1 MEDKTDKTTR
11 TGETQH
17 LMPLFSVWCSIQT
30 DKLADQLAPAF
41 LRFIFATSR
50 KPNSTRLWLQ
60 VNFWRFNFCDVLKAS
75 SIHVIALSI
84 PGINAQAFRAGLV
97 NLVLLASRL
106 RQLGLGQG
114 KCERSSRVTVKR
126 SKRALTDSL
135 ALFPALAIPSRSAS
149 VRFAMAIK
157 KKQSISK
164 PSSNG
169 NRSRN
174 GASQSKP
181 SHTGPQNTAV
191 RTYSIPDFRLEHP
204 DLAVKRLV
212 EKDKDGAEHVRYEV
226 TGNLDAPV
234 PPIRD
239 SKYLNKQQCI
249 EIYRYMLLNRKME
262 VALENLYKQGKVVGG
277 VYFGLGQ
284 EACSCASAY
293 ALDKDDWFAPMI
305 RNQGALLVRG
315 FGASDT
321 MMQYMAKADSP
332 TKGRDGTSHF
342 GDIEERNM
350 VSPISMLGDLIPV
363 LSGVALGAR
372 LQGRNIATLTWI
384 GDGGQSTGV
393 TYEGIN
399 FAAVQN
405 LGLVL
410 FVESNLW
417 AYSTPSEMQYRVKDL
432 AERAIGYGIPGVI
445 VDGTDACQVYDA
457 AHDAVERAHRA
468 EGPTLIEAK
477 MMRMKGHAIHDAA
490 AYVPKPMF
498 DFWKKRD
505 PIARFENYLVKE
517 KKWLTAKEN
526 AELISEVERVIEAER
541 EIAVNSPMPT
551 PESAEGGVYCEDGCH
566 EIKPKYGMPKVKKG
580 TGGFKATEAAVHL
593 K

>member
-1 MEDKTDKTTR
+1 
-11 TGETQH
+11 
-17 LMPLFSVWCSIQT
+17 MP
-30 DKLADQLAPAF
+30 
-41 LRFIFATSR
+41 
-50 KPNSTRLWLQ
+50 
-60 VNFWRFNFCDVLKAS
+60 
-75 SIHVIALSI
+75 
-84 PGINAQAFRAGLV
+84 
-97 NLVLLASRL
+97 
-106 RQLGLGQG
+106 
-114 KCERSSRVTVKR
+114 
-126 SKRALTDSL
+126 
-135 ALFPALAIPSRSAS
+135 
-149 VRFAMAIK
+149 IK
-157 KKQSISK
+157 KKSNPK
-164 PSSNG
+164 HGSNG
-169 NRSRN
+169 SRPRDGATPSKSPLLAKAARN
-174 GASQSKP
+174 GAPTPKSDL
-181 SHTGPQNTAV
+181 
-191 RTYSIPDFRLEHP
+191 RTYSIPDMRLEHP
-204 DLAVKRLV
+204 NFTVRQAV
-212 EKDKDGAEHVRYEV
+212 EKYKDGTEHVRYEV
-226 TGNLDAPV
+226 EGNLDAPV
-234 PPIRD
+234 PSIRD
-239 SKYLNKQQCI
+239 SKYLDKKQCI

-305 RNQGALLVRG
+305 RNQGSLLVRG
-315 FGASDT
+315 FRASDT

-332 TKGRDGTSHF
+332 TRGRDGTSHF
-342 GDIEERNM
+342 GDIEKRNM

-372 LQGRNIATLTWI
+372 LQGRNVAVMTYI

-417 AYSTPSEMQYRVKDL
+417 AYSTPSEMQYRCKDL
-432 AERAIGYGIPGVI
+432 AERAIAYGIPGVI
-445 VDGTDACQVYDA
+445 VDGTDASQVYDA
-457 AHDAVERAHRA
+457 ARDAVERAHRG

-490 AYVPKPMF
+490 AYVPKAMF

-505 PIARFENYLVKE
+505 PIARFENYLVRD
-517 KKWLTAKEN
+517 KKWLSGKEN
-526 AELISEVERVIEAER
+526 AELIADVERVIEEER

-551 PESAEGGVYCEDGCH
+551 PESAEGGVFCEEGCH
-566 EIKPKYGMPKVKKG
+566 DIRPKYGMPKVRKG
-580 TGGFKATEAAVHL
+580 TGNFTQTEAAVHL

>member
-1 MEDKTDKTTR
+1 
-11 TGETQH
+11 
-17 LMPLFSVWCSIQT
+17 
-30 DKLADQLAPAF
+30 
-41 LRFIFATSR
+41 
-50 KPNSTRLWLQ
+50 
-60 VNFWRFNFCDVLKAS
+60 
-75 SIHVIALSI
+75 
-84 PGINAQAFRAGLV
+84 
-97 NLVLLASRL
+97 
-106 RQLGLGQG
+106 
-114 KCERSSRVTVKR
+114 
-126 SKRALTDSL
+126 
-135 ALFPALAIPSRSAS
+135 
-149 VRFAMAIK
+149 MAIK
-157 KKQSISK
+157 KTKSNTKQN
-164 PSSNG
+164 SNG
-169 NRSRN
+169 HRSRN
-174 GASQSKP
+174 GSSQTRQSPASDLRS
-181 SHTGPQNTAV
+181 
-191 RTYSIPDFRLEHP
+191 YSIPDYRLEHP
-204 DLAVKRLV
+204 DFSVKQCV
-212 EKDKDGAEHVRYEV
+212 EKDKDGSEHVRYEV
-226 TGNLDAPV
+226 TGNLSAPV

-239 SKYLNKQQCI
+239 SKYLNKEQCI

-262 VALENLYKQGKVVGG
+262 IGLENLYKQGKVVGG

-315 FGASDT
+315 FRASDT

-342 GDIEERNM
+342 GDIEKRNM

-410 FVESNLW
+410 IVESNLW

-457 AHDAVERAHRA
+457 ARDAVERAHRG

-517 KKWLTAKEN
+517 KKWLTPKEN
-526 AELISEVERVIEAER
+526 AELISEVERVIEGER
-541 EIAVNSPMPT
+541 EIAVNSPMPA
-551 PESAEGGVYCEDGCH
+551 PESAEGGVFCENGCH
-566 EIKPKYGMPKVKKG
+566 EIKPKYGIPKVRKAK
-580 TGGFKATEAAVHL
+580 GGFKETEAAVHL

>member
-1 MEDKTDKTTR
+1 
-11 TGETQH
+11 
-17 LMPLFSVWCSIQT
+17 
-30 DKLADQLAPAF
+30 
-41 LRFIFATSR
+41 
-50 KPNSTRLWLQ
+50 
-60 VNFWRFNFCDVLKAS
+60 
-75 SIHVIALSI
+75 
-84 PGINAQAFRAGLV
+84 
-97 NLVLLASRL
+97 
-106 RQLGLGQG
+106 
-114 KCERSSRVTVKR
+114 
-126 SKRALTDSL
+126 
-135 ALFPALAIPSRSAS
+135 
-149 VRFAMAIK
+149 MAIK
-157 KKQSISK
+157 KTKSKTKQN
-164 PSSNG
+164 SNG
-169 NRSRN
+169 HRSRN
-174 GASQSKP
+174 GSSQTSKQSSASDL
-181 SHTGPQNTAV
+181 
-191 RTYSIPDFRLEHP
+191 RTYSIPDYRLEHP
-204 DLAVKRLV
+204 DFSVSQRV
-212 EKDKDGAEHVRYEV
+212 EKDKDGAESVRYEV
-226 TGNLDAPV
+226 SGDLNTPV

-239 SKYLNKQQCI
+239 SKYLSKQQCI

-262 VALENLYKQGKVVGG
+262 IGLENLYKQGKVVGG

-315 FGASDT
+315 FRASDT

-342 GDIEERNM
+342 GDIEKRNM

-372 LQGRNIATLTWI
+372 LQGRNIAALTWI

-399 FAAVQN
+399 FAAVQK

-457 AHDAVERAHRA
+457 ARDAVERAHCG

-498 DFWKKRD
+498 EFWKKRD
-505 PIARFENYLVKE
+505 PIARFENYLVKD
-517 KKWLTAKEN
+517 KKWLTPKEN

-551 PESAEGGVYCEDGCH
+551 PESAEGGVFCEDGCH
-566 EIKPKYGMPKVKKG
+566 EIKPKYGMPKVKKAK
-580 TGGFKATEAAVHL
+580 GGFKETEAAVHL

>member
-1 MEDKTDKTTR
+1 MKKRTSATR
-11 TGETQH
+11 AAR
-17 LMPLFSVWCSIQT
+17 S
-30 DKLADQLAPAF
+30 
-41 LRFIFATSR
+41 
-50 KPNSTRLWLQ
+50 NSTNGR
-60 VNFWRFNFCDVLKAS
+60 R
-75 SIHVIALSI
+75 
-84 PGINAQAFRAGLV
+84 G
-97 NLVLLASRL
+97 
-106 RQLGLGQG
+106 
-114 KCERSSRVTVKR
+114 
-126 SKRALTDSL
+126 SK
-135 ALFPALAIPSRSAS
+135 S
-149 VRFAMAIK
+149 V
-157 KKQSISK
+157 
-164 PSSNG
+164 SSNG
-169 NRSRN
+169 ARRTIS
-174 GASQSKP
+174 AL
-181 SHTGPQNTAV
+181 PQQ
-191 RTYSIPDFRLEHP
+191 RTYSIPDFRLEKPSFSVHQIRKREECCYEISG
-204 DLAVKRLV
+204 DLS
-212 EKDKDGAEHVRYEV
+212 
-226 TGNLDAPV
+226 APA

-249 EIYRYMLLNRKME
+249 KTYRWMVLTRKME
-262 VALENLYKQGKVVGG
+262 QALENLYKQGKVVGG

-293 ALDKDDWFAPMI
+293 ALAKDDWLAPMI
-305 RNQGALLVRG
+305 RNQGSLLVRG
-315 FGASDT
+315 FEPRDM

-342 GDIEERNM
+342 GDIYVRNV

-363 LSGVALGAR
+363 MSGVALGAR
-372 LQGRNIATLTWI
+372 LQERNIAVMTYI

-417 AYSTPSEMQYRVKDL
+417 AYSTPSEMQYRCKDL

-457 AHDAVERAHRA
+457 AREAVDRARRGD
-468 EGPTLIEAK
+468 GPTLIEAK

-490 AYVPKPMF
+490 SYVPRPMF
-498 DFWKKRD
+498 EFWKKRD
-505 PIARFENYLVKE
+505 PIARFEDYLVKE

-526 AELISEVERVIEAER
+526 AELISDVERVIEAER

-551 PESAEGGVYCEDGCH
+551 PESAEGGVFCEDGCP
-566 EIKPKYGMPKVKKG
+566 EIKPKYSMPKVKKG
-580 TGGFKATEAAVHL
+580 TGGYKETEAAVHL

>member
-1 MEDKTDKTTR
+1 MATKRTKSKT
-11 TGETQH
+11 
-17 LMPLFSVWCSIQT
+17 
-30 DKLADQLAPAF
+30 
-41 LRFIFATSR
+41 
-50 KPNSTRLWLQ
+50 KP
-60 VNFWRFNFCDVLKAS
+60 
-75 SIHVIALSI
+75 
-84 PGINAQAFRAGLV
+84 G
-97 NLVLLASRL
+97 
-106 RQLGLGQG
+106 
-114 KCERSSRVTVKR
+114 
-126 SKRALTDSL
+126 
-135 ALFPALAIPSRSAS
+135 
-149 VRFAMAIK
+149 
-157 KKQSISK
+157 
-164 PSSNG
+164 SNG
-169 NRSRN
+169 HRSRN
-174 GASQSKP
+174 GSRVNSDLR
-181 SHTGPQNTAV
+181 S
-191 RTYSIPDFRLEHP
+191 YLIPDYRLERP
-204 DLAVKRLV
+204 DFTVRQAI
-212 EKDKDGAEHVRYEV
+212 EKHKDGTEHVRYEV
-226 TGNLDAPV
+226 EGNLSAPV

-239 SKYLNKQQCI
+239 SKCLDRKQSI
-249 EIYRYMLLNRKME
+249 EIYRYMLLNRRME
-262 VALENLYKQGKVVGG
+262 IGLENLYKQGKVVGG

-315 FGASDT
+315 FRAADT

-342 GDIEERNM
+342 GDIEKRNM

-372 LQGRNIATLTWI
+372 LQGRDIAALTWI

-399 FAAVQN
+399 FAAVQK

-410 FVESNLW
+410 VVESNLW
-417 AYSTPSEMQYRVKDL
+417 AYSTPSEMQYRVQDL
-432 AERAIGYGIPGVI
+432 AERSIGYGIPGVI

-457 AHDAVERAHRA
+457 TREAVERAHRG

-526 AELISEVERVIEAER
+526 AELILEVERVIEEER
-541 EIAVNSPMPT
+541 EMAVNSPMPT
-551 PESAEGGVYCEDGCH
+551 PESAEGGVFCEAGCH
-566 EIKPKYGMPKVKKG
+566 EVKPKYGLPKVRKG
-580 TGGFKATEAAVHL
+580 SSSFSPTEAAAHF